1 MFVRLYTNRSG
12 HDFPRWRLCCMCRAW
27 RPMLLIGLAVS
38 IFDIFTSL
46 ELCRGFLW
54 VLGFKFEFFGDG
66 EDLEWPPKRV
76 AV

>member
-1 MFVRLYTNRSG
+1 
-12 HDFPRWRLCCMCRAW
+12 
-27 RPMLLIGLAVS
+27 MLLIGLAVS